1 MKRKTKGFTL
11 VELLVVIAIIGILAA
26 VVAPNAFKSI
36 EKAKVSTAISDYKA
50 FKTAVLNYYGD
61 TGRWPA
67 TTTDGKGGAAA
78 GSASLLTDSTTHTNG
93 WNGPYIEK
101 WPTKN
106 PWGGTYTFYNGAYR
120 DWDADGSANDTARY
134 IQLTNVPSEA
144 LVSLQDQ
151 LGADIVQNS
160 GTTVYILINR

>member
-1 MKRKTKGFTL
+1 MKKRSKGFTL

-50 FKTAVLNYYGD
+50 FKTAALNYYGD
-61 TGRWPA
+61 TGIWPA
-67 TTTDGKGGAAA
+67 TTTNGNGGTNA
-78 GSASLLTDSTTHTNG
+78 GTANLLTDSTTHTNG
-93 WNGPYIEK
+93 WNGPYLEK
-101 WPTKN
+101 WPSKN

-120 DWDADGSANDTARY
+120 DWDGNAGNDAARY

-144 LVSLQDQ
+144 ILSLQDQ
-151 LGADIVQNS
+151 LGNDIVQSN